1 MGKPPKRIRID
12 PKKSV
17 RKPGKKPVPVSRG
30 NLSKLGAHQVGVTP
44 KVRQYVAKFKAADR
58 LERVKMIV
66 ADVAGFTK
74 VDLPL
79 KEAGPHW
86 AKRSAER
93 IIETRS
99 VVVAR
104 QPVPD
109 GAPEISG
116 CTDHA
121 SAICASVRAI
131 GLPATFVRMGNHS
144 HVKFLHEGK
153 VYIADPG
160 KDRRAIVRKMTVAD
174 ERNEA
179 SWKKKGAFAEGNS
192 PADIGLKTV
201 ADFYRYSPV
210 KVQRPSR
217 REF

>member
-1 MGKPPKRIRID
+1 MGKPPKRIRIE

-17 RKPGKKPVPVSRG
+17 RKPVAKPKRISPGTLSR
-30 NLSKLGAHQVGVTP
+30 LGAHQVGVTP
-44 KVRQYVAKFKAADR
+44 KVRQYVARFKAADP
-58 LERVKMIV
+58 LERVKSIV
-66 ADVAGFTK
+66 ADVASFAK
-74 VDLPL
+74 FDLPV
-79 KEAGPHW
+79 KEAEKHW
-86 AKRSAER
+86 ARRSAER

-121 SAICASVRAI
+121 SAICASIRAI

-153 VYIADPG
+153 VYIADPA
-160 KDRRAIVRKMTVAD
+160 KSRRAIVREMNIVD

-179 SWKKKGAFAEGNS
+179 SWKAKGAFAEGAS
-192 PADIGLKTV
+192 PADIGLETV
-201 ADFYRYSPV
+201 ADFYKYSPV
-210 KVQRPSR
+210 KVQQPAR